1 MSSPGCLKLI
11 FQAGDVGLALPIG
24 YSLEGLYLMKKQ
36 KNVFQFL
43 THGDGC
49 VLINSFNTDLGSA
62 DSVPGDMLGA
72 GDTVPLTE
80 RPPCGSHPLAC
91 VKVRASDLQN
101 NQRPSQPYLHLP
113 SSSLG
118 LLREAKGLQDLIN
131 MD

>member
-1 MSSPGCLKLI
+1 
-11 FQAGDVGLALPIG
+11 
-24 YSLEGLYLMKKQ
+24 MKKQ